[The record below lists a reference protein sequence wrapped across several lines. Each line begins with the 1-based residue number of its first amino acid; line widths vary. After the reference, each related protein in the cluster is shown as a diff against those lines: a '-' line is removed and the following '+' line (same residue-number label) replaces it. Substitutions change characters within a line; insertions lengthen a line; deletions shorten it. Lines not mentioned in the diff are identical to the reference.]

1 MRLEPLGV
9 WLEPYADG
17 RLNDELTFPTNGAA
31 TVMPFT
37 PPMPSSPLGRGRF
50 PSGRGELGTEA
61 NAC

>member
-1 MRLEPLGV
+1 MR
-9 WLEPYADG
+9 LEPYADG